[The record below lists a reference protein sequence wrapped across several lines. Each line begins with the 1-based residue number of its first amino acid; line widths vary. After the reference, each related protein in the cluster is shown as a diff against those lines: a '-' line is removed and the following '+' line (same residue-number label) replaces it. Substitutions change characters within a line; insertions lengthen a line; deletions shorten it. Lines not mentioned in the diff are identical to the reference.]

1 MYQGAQFDWGLTP
14 AIEGPKGAF
23 ARSPAPKYYVR
34 LLGGTH
40 IEWTN
45 LGCLGAT
52 SAAACLQG
60 RPNAALIARYA
71 GEFLDRYLKD
81 RPSALLASE
90 GRGLEAY
97 RFEVR

>member
-1 MYQGAQFDWGLTP
+1 VT
-14 AIEGPKGAF
+14 
-23 ARSPAPKYYVR
+23 
-34 LLGGTH
+34 
-40 IEWTN
+40 
-45 LGCLGAT
+45 
-52 SAAACLQG
+52 ACVQA

-81 RPSALLASE
+81 RPSPLLASE

>member
-14 AIEGPKGAF
+14 VIEGPKGAF

-34 LLGGTH
+34 LLGATH
-40 IEWTN
+40 VEWTN
-45 LGCLGAT
+45 LGCLGAP

-60 RPNAALIARYA
+60 RPNAALIARYT

-81 RPSALLASE
+81 RPSPLLASE